1 MTTATADTAT
11 ADTATADTATADTA
25 IPLFSADDNKF
36 VVTST
41 CSIVL
46 VSLGAKND
54 RTDYKHSKWSG
65 Y

>member
-1 MTTATADTAT
+1 MT
-11 ADTATADTATADTA
+11 TATADTATADTA